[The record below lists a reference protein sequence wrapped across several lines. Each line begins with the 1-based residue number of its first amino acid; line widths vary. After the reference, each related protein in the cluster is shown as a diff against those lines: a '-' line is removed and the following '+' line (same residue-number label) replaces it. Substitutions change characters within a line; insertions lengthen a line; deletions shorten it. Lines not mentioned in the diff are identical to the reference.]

1 MKQYTYIA
9 AMVMSVCGAYAAVD
23 GEHLN
28 YKLDDFRNYFCG
40 SWGGSAKDILTYCN
54 NMGIRHKRR
63 DLRMGALLRAQRRQ
77 RKISQQSG
85 HRLVFY
91 SDTLLTHSRLPA
103 AARY

>member
-9 AMVMSVCGAYAAVD
+9 AMVMSVCGACAAVD

-54 NMGIRHKRR
+54 NMGIRHV
-63 DLRMGALLRAQRRQ
+63 GY
-77 RKISQQSG
+77 SSG
-85 HRLVFY
+85 MENMKEADGMHFY
-91 SDTLLTHSRLPA
+91 MIDPEYET
-103 AARY
+103 Y